1 MNKIEVYKSY
11 SDFLKNEFGEKVYK
25 IPINLPLTC
34 PNRDGNLSYGGCT
47 FCGEEGGS
55 FENLSHTLSVK
66 EQMDKNMEYIGRRYK
81 AKKFIAYFQN
91 FTNTYL
97 ELEKFKQYIGES
109 IRDNIVGI
117 SISTRPDCINDDYLK
132 FLSEIQEKYKLL
144 ITIELG
150 LQTVNYHSLIKIN
163 RGHGLSEFIDAVL
176 RIKKYNLRICTHLIL
191 NLPWDNMIDT
201 IENAKSVSA
210 LGIDEIKL
218 HALYIVKG
226 TKIGDQYEN
235 EEFQMIS
242 KEDYKKRVI
251 TFLEYLN
258 PNIVVQRII
267 GRAPKENGLFVNW
280 NTSWWKIRDEI
291 VKNMEDNNSYQGK
304 KFNYLNGK
312 ALKNMKTVKCKKTHF
327 M

>member
-1 MNKIEVYKSY
+1 MNKKEVYRSY
-11 SDFLKNEFGEKVYK
+11 SGFLKEEFGEKIYK

-34 PNRDGNLSYGGCT
+34 PNRDGNISHGGCT

-55 FENLSHTLSVK
+55 FESLCDSLSVK
-66 EQMDKNMEYIGRRYK
+66 EQMDKNIEYIGKRYK

-97 ELEKFKQYIGES
+97 ELESFKKYIKES
-109 IRDNIVGI
+109 IRDEIVGI
-117 SISTRPDCINDDYLK
+117 SISTRPDCINDDYLE
-132 FLSEIQEKYKLL
+132 FLNKIKIEYNLS

-150 LQTVNYHSLIKIN
+150 LQTVNYHTLIKIN

-176 RIKKYNLRICTHLIL
+176 RIKKYGLRICTHLIL

-201 IENAKSVSA
+201 IENAKILSS

-226 TKIGDQYEN
+226 TLIGNQYERG
-235 EEFQMIS
+235 EFTMIT
-242 KEDYKKRVI
+242 KDEYEKRVI
-251 TFLEYLN
+251 RFLEYLD
-258 PNIVVQRII
+258 PEIVVQRII

-280 NTSWWKIRDEI
+280 DTSWWKIRDEI
-291 VKNMEDNNSYQGK
+291 VETMKKNNSYQGK
-304 KFNYLNGK
+304 KFNYLNGT
-312 ALKNMKTVKCKKTHF
+312 ALKKYQNS
-327 M
+327 